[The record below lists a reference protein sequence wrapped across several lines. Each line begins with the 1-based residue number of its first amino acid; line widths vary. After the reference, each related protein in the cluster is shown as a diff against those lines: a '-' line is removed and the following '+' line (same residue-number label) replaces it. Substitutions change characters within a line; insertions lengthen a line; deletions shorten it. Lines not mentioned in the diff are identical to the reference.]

1 MNFSGRMTEAVAW
14 PFRIRP
20 VLVSKII
27 NRVRMRAYARQCRL
41 ATISLDDLLVP
52 SEDLVID
59 LRDWDSDRRAGDFM
73 DSLVYAAIVRRLAP
87 ALVFEIGT
95 GDGRT
100 SLLAARNAPTSARIQ
115 TLDPEN
121 GVSSVKGRVF
131 RGRPEAKRIDIHRG
145 YSGEFNFSQWHR
157 RCDLVFVDAS
167 HEYRDVLVDTE
178 IALTLVSERGW
189 ILWHDV
195 AYDTPGVAKAL
206 KASRCAADVRLIAG
220 SRYAV
225 LRKT

>member
-1 MNFSGRMTEAVAW
+1 MYLSGRTIETAGW
-14 PFRIRP
+14 PVQRKP
-20 VLVSKII
+20 TLVSKLIKRLRI
-27 NRVRMRAYARQCRL
+27 RAYARRCRL
-41 ATISLDDLLVP
+41 PTISLDDLLVP
-52 SEDLVID
+52 SEDLVVD

-73 DSLVYAAIVRRLAP
+73 DSLVYAAVVRRLAP

-121 GVSSVKGRVF
+121 GVSAAKGRVF
-131 RGRPEAKRIDIHRG
+131 RGRPEAKRINTHRG

-157 RCDLVFVDAS
+157 RCDLVFVDGS
-167 HEYRDVLVDTE
+167 HEYNDVVVDTE

-206 KASRCAADVRLIAG
+206 KASRCAADVRVIAG

-225 LRKT
+225 LRKI